1 MCGKRS
7 IDAEMRTMMKRFYP
21 SGVALLLT
29 LVGLTARAAE
39 RPLLWAADESG
50 GAPYVFPAPNNA
62 EQIVGFEVELKD
74 ALQRELGR
82 RIEFKHYD
90 FKSLIPGLQRGDFD
104 FAMNGLEVL
113 PEYEKEVLFSRPYYV
128 YKLQLAVRKG
138 EQRFTDIEGLKKLPL
153 SVGTLSGSAAE
164 RSLMRAGI
172 EPPALHSYDDQTGM
186 YEDLKNG
193 RVDAVYI
200 DLPVHAYYLKKYPG
214 LELTGQ
220 AGEKGYY
227 AIAFRKSDTALA
239 DQFNAAL
246 GRLIDH
252 DELRPI
258 YQKWDVWNDDQRELA
273 HPTDLTAGAAS
284 EESASAVY
292 YLRYLLGGAW
302 VTIQLSVLGMLL
314 AVALGMPLALMRLY
328 GPAPVRW
335 LAVVYVEFFRGIP
348 VLLLLW
354 FLYFVLGSAL
364 RVDAFTTAVVGFGL
378 NYAAYEA
385 EIYRAAIGSVPLG
398 QWEAAASLGMSRPLT
413 FRRVIL
419 PQALRIILP
428 PMTSDFVAL
437 FKDTSVVSVI
447 AVAELTKRYQ
457 TAAQSSL
464 KYVELGLMTAALY
477 LIMSVPLGILSRWLE
492 KRWGKGVS

>member
-1 MCGKRS
+1 MTPNICY
-7 IDAEMRTMMKRFYP
+7 I
-21 SGVALLLT
+21 VALLLAM
-29 LVGLTARAAE
+29 VGATARGAE

-50 GAPYVFPAPNNA
+50 GAPYVFQDPNNA
-62 EQIVGFEVELKD
+62 EQIVGFEVELRD

-82 RIEFKHYD
+82 QIEFKHYD
-90 FKSLIPGLQRGDFD
+90 FKNLIPGLQRGDFD
-104 FAMNGLEVL
+104 LAMNGLEVL

-138 EQRFTDIEGLKKLPL
+138 ERRFTTIEELKNLHL
-153 SVGTLSGSAAE
+153 AVGTLSGSAAE
-164 RSLMRAGI
+164 RSLMRAGV
-172 EPPALHSYDDQTGM
+172 EPHSYDDQTGM
-186 YEDLKNG
+186 YIDLTNG

-214 LELTGQ
+214 LELTGHP
-220 AGEKGYY
+220 GEKGYY

-273 HPTDLTAGAAS
+273 HPTDVPSSADATQEVSAG
-284 EESASAVY
+284 Y
-292 YLRYLLGGAW
+292 YLWYLLGGAR
-302 VTIQLSVLGMLL
+302 VTVELSVLGMLL
-314 AVALGMPLALMRLY
+314 AVALGMPIALMRLY

-354 FLYFVLGSAL
+354 FLYFVVGVAWH
-364 RVDAFTTAVVGFGL
+364 VDAFTTAVVGFGL

-385 EIYRAAIGSVPLG
+385 EIYRAAIGAVPLG
-398 QWEAAASLGMSRPLT
+398 QWEAAASLGMSRALT

-419 PQALRIILP
+419 PQALRIIMP

-457 TAAQSSL
+457 TAAQSSG

-477 LIMSVPLGILSRWLE
+477 LIMSVPLGILSRRLE